1 MEQRPSHRRGLAR
14 GSARGGA
21 AGGLLLTGT
30 NSESFPGETPPP
42 ETAARAVDEPA
53 ASLPTSVVRLPPPPP
68 PHHCERHTQTDT
80 HTRRQRRCCCQTSR
94 IVSRSRSPA
103 PTVNK
108 SDQRRAAPAAG
119 VSTMVLLAARSRRCL
134 HSCCM
139 GTICLQLLLWILCAV
154 NGEEQP
160 FSVEVGT
167 AVC

>member
-42 ETAARAVDEPA
+42 ETAVRAVDEPA
-53 ASLPTSVVRLPPPPP
+53 CLSPHLRRPTPSSSSSAPLRET
-68 PHHCERHTQTDT
+68 HTDT

-94 IVSRSRSPA
+94 IASRSRSPA